1 MRKDFYDGLIR
12 DLLTKEAYQLSQI
25 IHGEKNREKFETT
38 VNDQVMG
45 LEIFSAQVKLEEY
58 KEIFHELSREDS
70 AFTLDQNVCEQ
81 IGRTLLKFQS
91 DQHQSAMLE
100 MCDSLRF
107 TIFEK
112 NIPMSSKL
120 FDSLV
125 TQYTETQSWAKVGDL
140 LSSVN
145 H

>member
-1 MRKDFYDGLIR
+1 
-12 DLLTKEAYQLSQI
+12 
-25 IHGEKNREKFETT
+25 
-38 VNDQVMG
+38 MG

-100 MCDSLRF
+100 MSDSLRF

-120 FDSLV
+120 FESMV

-140 LSSVN
+140 LTSVN